1 MFSLE
6 SVPSAG
12 GESSLSASLRP
23 LARRAALPEPPHV
36 ALANTSLEPKAIAA
50 FTRRYGP
57 IVEPISS
64 FAGDGPRNLFSDADL
79 PFTTK
84 DLLSLGAD
92 EAVQETFSF
101 SPNDFAEKQDC
112 LRLAWRGERTALASL
127 KTGCGSR

>member
-6 SVPSAG
+6 RVPSAR

-64 FAGDGPRNLFSDADL
+64 FAGDGPETCSVTQLFPSRQKTCSALEQTRRFKKPFPSRLTISPRNRIAFVW
-79 PFTTK
+79 
-84 DLLSLGAD
+84 LGVAN
-92 EAVQETFSF
+92 ARRSQS
-101 SPNDFAEKQDC
+101 
-112 LRLAWRGERTALASL
+112 
-127 KTGCGSR
+127 